1 MLCCAHLFLAAI
13 TAGEEAVDAAGAATG
28 AETRESTGVEG
39 GEDSVAQ
46 GYSRIDQRRRRGGL
60 RRGGRRGGEGKAG
73 EGSGQE
79 PGRRFFGG
87 DVGFQERAKENRT
100 TARGRALI

>member
-60 RRGGRRGGEGKAG
+60 RRGGRRGGEGKAAARNRG
-73 EGSGQE
+73 
-79 PGRRFFGG
+79 
-87 DVGFQERAKENRT
+87 VGFLAAMLASRNARRKTERQREA
-100 TARGRALI
+100 AR